1 MAMMM
6 GEQSKLC
13 RKCGKVKPIAECG
26 SDAQKYDGL
35 CWWCK
40 DCMQEAYLKR
50 QELRKIGR
58 NATLAKYKN
67 EELLNELKYR
77 LWQEEDITQQ

>member
-13 RKCGKVKPIAECG
+13 HKCGKVKPIYEFG
-26 SDAQKYDGL
+26 SDAQKVDGK

-40 DCMQEAYLKR
+40 DCMASAYSR
-50 QELRKIGR
+50 RDALRKQGR
-58 NATLAKYKN
+58 SARLANFTN
-67 EELLNELKYR
+67 E
-77 LWQEEDITQQ
+77 

>member
-1 MAMMM
+1 MME
-6 GEQSKLC
+6 EQSKLC
-13 RKCGKVKPIAECG
+13 RKCGEVKPIEEFG
-26 SDAQKYDGL
+26 SDAQKYDGK

-40 DCMQEAYLKR
+40 DCMRTSHLKR
-50 QELRKIGR
+50 QAYRRQGR
-58 NATLAKYKN
+58 NVALARFSS